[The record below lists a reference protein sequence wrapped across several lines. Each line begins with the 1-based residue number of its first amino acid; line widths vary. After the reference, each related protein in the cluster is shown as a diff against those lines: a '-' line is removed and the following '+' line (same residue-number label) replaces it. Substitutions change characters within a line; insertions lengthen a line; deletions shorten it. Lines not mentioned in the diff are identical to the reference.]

1 MGAIENYRRALRRS
15 IDGRPLILTGG
26 AVRAPL
32 VGAARSLGSPKVM
45 AIHEEAQAVGADSWA
60 TFAGDDWRE
69 AMEAF
74 DPLHEA
80 LALGNNWQYSPEL
93 AGRRFVGRRRS
104 EWAVFE
110 DKTEVGRL
118 WNWAGIACAPSL
130 VVGATKEAVCAAA
143 QALDQGQGTVWAG
156 DHRDGEHHGGRHV
169 RWARNNEQ
177 MAAATSYFGAH
188 CDRVRVMP
196 FLPGQPCTIHAF
208 AGAGG
213 MAVLRPIAMDIDLD
227 YDAGRFAYRA
237 SNMSWAPGERAV
249 QEVRS
254 AAAAVG
260 AELASR
266 VGYRG
271 AFCLDGILTAEGF
284 RPTEL
289 NARWGASLSTIA
301 LSVPAVPLRF
311 VHAFMA
317 DGEGEEWDLPTLERL
332 VLERVKRYL
341 VEPVNLS

>member
-1 MGAIENYRRALRRS
+1 VRLMGAIEKYRDILRRS
-15 IDGRPLILTGG
+15 IEGRPLVLTGG

-32 VGAARSLGSPKVM
+32 VAAARSLGSPKVL
-45 AIHEEAQAVGADSWA
+45 AIHEDADLVGADRWA

-69 AMEAF
+69 AVEAF

-80 LALGNNWQYSPEL
+80 LALGNNWQHSPEL
-93 AGRRFVGRRRS
+93 AGRRFVGPRRR

-118 WNWAGIACAPSL
+118 WLSAGITCAPSL
-130 VVGATKEAVCAAA
+130 VVGTSKEALGAASKS
-143 QALDQGQGTVWAG
+143 LDQGQGTVWAG
-156 DHRDGEHHGGRHV
+156 DHRDGEHHSGRHV
-169 RWARNNEQ
+169 RWVYNDEQ
-177 MAAATSYFGAH
+177 MAAATSYFGAR

-196 FLPGQPCTIHAF
+196 FLQGEPCAIHGF
-208 AGAGG
+208 AGDDGV
-213 MAVLRPIAMDIDLD
+213 AVLRPVAMDIDLD
-227 YDAGRFAYRA
+227 DNAGRFAYRA
-237 SNMSWAPGERAV
+237 SHMSWDPGRNSQ
-249 QEVRS
+249 QEIRS

-260 AELASR
+260 AQLASR

-271 AFCLDGILTAEGF
+271 AFCIDGILTSEGF

-301 LSVPAVPLRF
+301 LSISEVPLRF

-317 DGEGEEWDLPTLERL
+317 DGEAEDWDLPTLERL
-332 VLERVKRYL
+332 VLDHVERFL
-341 VEPVNLS
+341 AEP